1 MGISLKFPKRLQWLF
16 SILFFLLL
24 LMTLYRL
31 IFFYHYRSLNR
42 PFSGTTFLLGL
53 RYDTR
58 VLGVIGLLM
67 LILSSFKKL
76 NPFKKAKTRRFWNVF
91 IAFCFAIIIIFY
103 AIDFYYYDYLH
114 QRLNASVIN
123 FLSDTAISFNMMW
136 QTYPLLSISVAIIIL
151 LIVITKLH
159 NGFLRKLV
167 RSQQV
172 TQRKY
177 ARGYY
182 LFTVLLFCVL
192 IFGKLGQYPL
202 RWSDAFSLADDFKAN
217 VALNPF
223 QSFFSSLQFK
233 NSGYDIAKVKKHYS
247 VMASYLDVQNPDSVS
262 LNYQRKY
269 TFEDTFVNKPNIV
282 LVICESF
289 SAYKSSMF
297 GNKLDPTPYFNKLCN
312 QGVFFERCFS
322 PAFGTARGVWATI
335 TGIPDVE
342 SPKTASRNPA
352 AVDQHSIMN
361 DFKTY
366 DKFYFLGGSTTWANI
381 RGLLNNNIEGLNIY
395 EQENFAAAKV
405 DVWGIS
411 DKNLFLEANKIMA
424 KQTKPFFSIIQTA
437 DNHRPYTIPSED
449 LEEFKKLNYPLDT
462 IKKYGFSSIDEFNA
476 FRYTD
481 FCYQKFMEAAAK
493 EKYYNN
499 TVFVFVGDHGLR
511 GDAGN
516 MFPISFTKQGILA
529 EHVPLL
535 FYSPELL
542 TAQRIKNVCSQ
553 LDIMPSLAG
562 ITKQSYVNNSFGR
575 NLFDSNDTR
584 QRFAFIVDPD
594 LLTIGLV
601 SNQYYYVYN
610 LKTLKQEF
618 VSVINNDTVSLNRSN
633 DSILNYMQEL
643 TWAWYETAK
652 YLLLHNKKTGLY
664 KSP

>member
-1 MGISLKFPKRLQWLF
+1 MGISPKFPKRLQWLF
-16 SILFFLLL
+16 SFLLFLLL
-24 LMTLYRL
+24 LMMLYRL
-31 IFFYHYRSLNR
+31 IFFYHYRTGNR
-42 PFSGTTFLLGL
+42 PLSGSTLILGL
-53 RYDTR
+53 RYDAR
-58 VLGVIGLLM
+58 VIGVLGLLM

-76 NPFKKAKTRRFWNVF
+76 NPFKNAKARKFWNIF
-91 IAFCFAIIIIFY
+91 IVTCFAILLIFY
-103 AIDFYYYDYLH
+103 ATDYYYFDYLR

-123 FLSDTAISFNMMW
+123 FLSDTAISFGMMW
-136 QTYPLLSISVAIIIL
+136 QTYPLLSIFIAIIIFL
-151 LIVITKLH
+151 VVITKLH
-159 NGFLRKLV
+159 NAFLKKLV
-167 RSQQV
+167 RSQQL

-177 ARGYY
+177 ARGYF
-182 LFTVLLFCVL
+182 LLTVLLFFVL

-217 VALNPF
+217 AALNPF

-233 NSGYDIAKVKKHYS
+233 NSGYDLAKVKKHYTL
-247 VMASYLDVQNPDSVS
+247 MADYLDVQNKDSVT
-262 LNYQRKY
+262 LNYKRQFLFR
-269 TFEDTFVNKPNIV
+269 DTFVTKPNV
-282 LVICESF
+282 VVVICESF

-297 GNKLDPTPYFNKLCN
+297 GNKLNPTPYFNKLCN
-312 QGVFFERCFS
+312 EGVFFERCFT

-352 AVDQHSIMN
+352 AVDQHTIIN

-381 RGLLNNNIEGLNIY
+381 RGLLNNNIEGLKIY
-395 EQENFAAAKV
+395 EQESFVAAKV

-411 DKNLFLEANKIMA
+411 DKNLFLEANKILS
-424 KQTKPFFSIIQTA
+424 KQSKPFFAIIQTA

-449 LEEFKKLNYPLDT
+449 LKEFRKVDYPTDT
-462 IKKYGFSSIDEFNA
+462 IKKYGFSSVAELNA

-481 FCYQKFMEAAAK
+481 FCYQKFMDAAAK
-493 EKYYNN
+493 EKYYDN

-516 MFPISFTKQGILA
+516 MFPQSFTKQGILA

-535 FYSPELL
+535 FYSPRLL
-542 TAQRIKNVCSQ
+542 TPQRIKNVCSQ
-553 LDIMPSLAG
+553 LDIMPTVAS

-575 NLFDSNDTR
+575 NLLDSNDRR
-584 QRFAFIVDPD
+584 QRFAFIADPD
-594 LLTIGLV
+594 LQTIGLV
-601 SNQYYYVYN
+601 SNEYYYVHN

-618 VSVINNDTVSLNRSN
+618 VSVTNNDAISMNKST
-633 DSILNYMQEL
+633 DSMRNYMQQL

-652 YLLLHNKKTGLY
+652 YLLLHNKKNRP
-664 KSP
+664 S